1 MYKSSPESLNI
12 WTNYSQDGKQIFKTI
27 LNYCV
32 IVYQIYSGIPEVKC
46 DILIENKR
54 ISIEQYIFSVSHI
67 SALFMPKNIFYSPNI
82 TLRVIMMYTH
92 KKTDLQIKWFELIFK
107 NLTPKNRLWF
117 PKFKPQ
123 GVIMTLASQQVN
135 L

>member
-1 MYKSSPESLNI
+1 M
-12 WTNYSQDGKQIFKTI
+12 FKTI

-32 IVYQIYSGIPEVKC
+32 IVFQINSGIPEVKC

-82 TLRVIMMYTH
+82 TLRVIMMCTQKK
-92 KKTDLQIKWFELIFK
+92 KKTDLRIK
-107 NLTPKNRLWF
+107 
-117 PKFKPQ
+117 
-123 GVIMTLASQQVN
+123 
-135 L
+135 